1 VGVVAD
7 VVEVVSACEQLQQ
20 MREVVREVE
29 IDRGSTVY
37 DGGQSSWG
45 REFEDVCGDTL
56 FVMSERRQRKMTK
69 LKVRSSKEDEMYI
82 DVVVRYKER
91 KGKQE

>member
-1 VGVVAD
+1 
-7 VVEVVSACEQLQQ
+7 
-20 MREVVREVE
+20 
-29 IDRGSTVY
+29 
-37 DGGQSSWG
+37 
-45 REFEDVCGDTL
+45 
-56 FVMSERRQRKMTK
+56 MTK